1 VTREQR
7 TGIERLRTR
16 LRDGDIEPIVRNTRT
31 MNLDAD
37 GGEIVLVCPKVNTD
51 SEHLARA
58 TD

>member
-1 VTREQR
+1 
-7 TGIERLRTR
+7 
-16 LRDGDIEPIVRNTRT
+16 

-58 TD
+58 TDQMVKALNTARAHLDRQGDQAKW